1 MPRDLWLRRR
11 VGVWLCGLAAVTAF
25 PALAEA
31 ADADADGVPD
41 ESDACPKEPG
51 IKSSD
56 PKTSG
61 CAAKVG
67 GVDIKDNAEI
77 TFTGYQSLP
86 GARGIVFVELTD
98 AVAVEV
104 SRSGQV
110 IEYRLVGAKVPL
122 KNNRNPLLL
131 RDFNSSALSAVLVV
145 DSPRK
150 NRKKHGHVPPSV
162 RLVVTLRG
170 AASPSFRMVRRGK
183 GAALEVELGP
193 AP

>member
-1 MPRDLWLRRR
+1 MPRDLWL
-11 VGVWLCGLAAVTAF
+11 VWSARALLFMLAMAT
-25 PALAEA
+25 PARA
-31 ADADADGVPD
+31 
-41 ESDACPKEPG
+41 EPG
-51 IKSSD
+51 M
-56 PKTSG
+56 
-61 CAAKVG
+61 A
-67 GVDIKDNAEI
+67 IKDNAEV

-104 SRSGQV
+104 SRRGQI

-145 DSPRK
+145 DNPRK
-150 NRKKHGHVPPSV
+150 NRKKHAQSSV
-162 RLVVTLRG
+162 RLVLTLRG
-170 AASPSFRMVRRGK
+170 AASPSFRMVSRGK

-193 AP
+193 PS

>member
-1 MPRDLWLRRR
+1 MLRDLWRSWSAGALLS
-11 VGVWLCGLAAVTAF
+11 VLATATPAVV
-25 PALAEA
+25 LAEA
-31 ADADADGVPD
+31 GDVDGDGVPD
-41 ESDACPKEPG
+41 ASDACPKEPG
-51 IKSSD
+51 VKNSD

-61 CAAKVG
+61 CASKVG
-67 GVDIKDNAEI
+67 GVTIKDHADV

-145 DSPRK
+145 DKPSRD
-150 NRKKHGHVPPSV
+150 RKKHAQASV
-162 RLVVTLRG
+162 RLVLTLRG
-170 AASPSFRMVRRGK
+170 GASPSFRMVPRGK

>member
-1 MPRDLWLRRR
+1 
-11 VGVWLCGLAAVTAF
+11 V
-25 PALAEA
+25 ALALA
-31 ADADADGVPD
+31 VPGVVLAQTADSDGDTVPD
-41 ESDACPKEPG
+41 ASDACPKEPG
-51 IKSSD
+51 VKSSD

-67 GVDIKDNAEI
+67 GVTVKDHADV
-77 TFTGYQSLP
+77 TFTGFQSLP

-104 SRSGQV
+104 SRTGQV

-122 KNNRNPLLL
+122 RNNRNPLLL

-145 DSPRK
+145 DKPSRD
-150 NRKKHGHVPPSV
+150 RKKHTRAPSV
-162 RLVVTLRG
+162 RLVLTLRG
-170 AASPSFRMVRRGK
+170 AASPTFRMVPRGK
-183 GAALEVELGP
+183 GAAFEVELGP

>member
-1 MPRDLWLRRR
+1 MLRDLRL
-11 VGVWLCGLAAVTAF
+11 VWSARALLSVLAFATPVVAEPAVA
-25 PALAEA
+25 
-31 ADADADGVPD
+31 
-41 ESDACPKEPG
+41 
-51 IKSSD
+51 
-56 PKTSG
+56 
-61 CAAKVG
+61 
-67 GVDIKDNAEI
+67 IKDNAEI

-131 RDFNSSALSAVLVV
+131 RDFKSSAVSAVLIV

-150 NRKKHGHVPPSV
+150 NRKKHGHAQPSV
-162 RLVVTLRG
+162 RLVLTVRG
-170 AASPSFRMVRRGK
+170 AASPSFRMVPRGK
-183 GAALEVELGP
+183 GAVLEVELGP